1 MALGESMNGV
11 RQQPPLASC
20 DFGQLTALLWVS
32 PSASVKW
39 ALPRVQE
46 MMGAD

>member
-39 ALPRVQE
+39 GIAKST
-46 MMGAD
+46 GDDGC